1 MANAEKSAGWF
12 GEKEE
17 HKMLCLCIIFVC
29 KDPPGYLNFD
39 LGIAHRF
46 AQILVTLRQITGD
59 LIIAF

>member
-1 MANAEKSAGWF
+1 VGLQ
-12 GEKEE
+12 